1 MKKHLFIIGICI
13 LAFLV
18 CVLPFPTR
26 IWTEM
31 KGSKVDTDGKQ
42 LGEVFITVEGW
53 QLNYLFRR
61 DALKVTV
68 EITENNT
75 DTVIALETI
84 GPIYR
89 LDSGV
94 NYVVTSG
101 YDSERNYVRFGYLA
115 YAPKFQSLLVTHPEN
130 NIYIVSLDE
139 SVTAEAL
146 RKTFRQFVN

>member
-1 MKKHLFIIGICI
+1 MKKYLFIICICI

-26 IWTEM
+26 ICAEM
-31 KGSKVDTDGKQ
+31 KGSNVDAAGTQ
-42 LGEVFITVEGW
+42 LGEVFITVDGW

-68 EITENNT
+68 KITENNT
-75 DTVIALETI
+75 DTVIPLETI
-84 GPIYR
+84 GPVYR
-89 LDSGV
+89 LDSGI

-115 YAPKFQSLLVTHPEN
+115 YAPNFQSLLVTHPEN
-130 NIYIVSLDE
+130 NIYIASLDE
-139 SVTAEAL
+139 SVTEDAL
-146 RKTFRQFVN
+146 WKTFAQFTN